1 MRVLRALLLG
11 LLPCVLGPGC
21 YRAEIDLGLLAA
33 ASPDSGGASGA
44 SGAPGVDCDM
54 APLEAEQDA
63 CRLDPPTKEECTEQD
78 TDGWKGCYSGG
89 CAVCT
94 KSVTD
99 YPYYFDWHP
108 CCLANN
114 TCNSNNPVLCNAR
127 CPPPTQHDKVP
138 PCWLAEAT
146 P

>member
-1 MRVLRALLLG
+1 MKQAALGALLLG
-11 LLPCVLGPGC
+11 LLPVALGPGC

-33 ASPDSGGASGA
+33 ESGSAGV
-44 SGAPGVDCDM
+44 SGAPGTECDM
-54 APLEAEQDA
+54 AQVDAEQDA
-63 CRLDPPTKEECTEQD
+63 CRIDPPTLAECTEQAVN
-78 TDGWKGCYSGG
+78 GWSGCYSGG

-94 KSVTD
+94 KSVAD

-108 CCLANN
+108 CCLAND
-114 TCNSNNPVLCNAR
+114 TCNSNDPVRCNAR
-127 CPPPTQHDKVP
+127 CPPPAEHDKVR